1 MTDYNSTLKFLL
13 PPQKNEILGTP
24 LLSDSKIHAAYIGT
38 CVLIIRRCICFCYL
52 PLHHNIQKKS
62 ACNAVFLQL
71 PAHQGSP
78 GLRVVERLCWWWWCC
93 SYVLDGYP
101 LTKTQVMLMEQRNI
115 IPVCVIELEVDARDC
130 ADRATA
136 DRYSH
141 DR

>member
-1 MTDYNSTLKFLL
+1 M
-13 PPQKNEILGTP
+13 
-24 LLSDSKIHAAYIGT
+24 
-38 CVLIIRRCICFCYL
+38 
-52 PLHHNIQKKS
+52 
-62 ACNAVFLQL
+62 
-71 PAHQGSP
+71 
-78 GLRVVERLCWWWWCC
+78 
-93 SYVLDGYP
+93 LDGYP

>member
-1 MTDYNSTLKFLL
+1 
-13 PPQKNEILGTP
+13 
-24 LLSDSKIHAAYIGT
+24 
-38 CVLIIRRCICFCYL
+38 
-52 PLHHNIQKKS
+52 
-62 ACNAVFLQL
+62 
-71 PAHQGSP
+71 
-78 GLRVVERLCWWWWCC
+78 
-93 SYVLDGYP
+93 VLDGYP